1 MEKILMIE
9 HFNHMEPILMMD
21 RNGNVAVG
29 HMVEDN
35 IRLDSSGLIEYRVI
49 IDVDIMDNA
58 HED

>member
-1 MEKILMIE
+1 MIE

-35 IRLDSSGLIEYRVI
+35 MRLDSSGLIEYRVI

>member
-35 IRLDSSGLIEYRVI
+35 IRLDSSGRIDHQVI
-49 IDVDIMDNA
+49 IDIEIMDNV